1 MNNYNYR
8 KIRKKKV
15 AWAKLLKET
24 LEVVAIV
31 SILVFTISYS
41 LLQDRVRELE
51 LKQGNMLENYLTIQE
66 YESLENG
73 GN

>member
-8 KIRKKKV
+8 KITKKKV
-15 AWAKLLKET
+15 AWGKLLKEL

-31 SILVFTISYS
+31 AILVFTISYS
-41 LLQDRVRELE
+41 LLQDRVSELE
-51 LKQGNMLENYLTIQE
+51 LKTGNMLENYLTIQE
-66 YESLENG
+66 YETLENG

>member
-31 SILVFTISYS
+31 AILVFTISYS
-41 LLQDRVRELE
+41 LLQARVVELE